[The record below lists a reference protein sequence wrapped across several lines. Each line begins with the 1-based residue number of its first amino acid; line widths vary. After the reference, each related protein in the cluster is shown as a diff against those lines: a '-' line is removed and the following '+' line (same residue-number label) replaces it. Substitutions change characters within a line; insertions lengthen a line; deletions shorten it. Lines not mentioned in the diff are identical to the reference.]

1 MLVFIENDY
10 YCVEFELFYVEFM
23 YSYWYLNFILYYNLV
38 IICCKRYCVYI
49 KLLR

>member
-23 YSYWYLNFILYYNLV
+23 YSYCMVFKFYIIL
-38 IICCKRYCVYI
+38 
-49 KLLR
+49 